1 MVESKAEA
9 VSHCRS
15 RSVSPGLTVM
25 NMRDE
30 VTVDFNGKVTWYP
43 LANMRSLCE
52 QLGSGNKSEVQCSLR

>member
-1 MVESKAEA
+1 M
-9 VSHCRS
+9 
-15 RSVSPGLTVM
+15 SPGLTVM

-30 VTVDFNGKVTWYP
+30 VTVDFNGTVTWYP